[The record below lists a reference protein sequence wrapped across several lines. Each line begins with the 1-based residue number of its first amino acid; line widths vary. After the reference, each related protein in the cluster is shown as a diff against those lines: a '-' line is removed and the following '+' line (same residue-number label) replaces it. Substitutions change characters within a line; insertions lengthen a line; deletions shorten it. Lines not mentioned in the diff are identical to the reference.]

1 MSTEH
6 IWIVVLSYNGLEDTR
21 KCLTSLAAVTEPGV
35 TRLLVDNGSTDG
47 TAAIVSEEFPW
58 CRVLTVTENR
68 GPAAGYNA
76 GIRTALAGG
85 ADGVLLLN
93 NDTVVA
99 PELVTRLRQ
108 AASAHPE
115 YSIIGPVIKFMDD
128 PEQVM
133 IDGFTFNSPEL
144 YGFFHRKVV
153 AVTENHPPQM
163 TAVDAVNGCC
173 VLIRSAVFER
183 IGLFDETIF
192 IYHDETDFCLRA
204 LEAGF
209 KAGVIDHALVWHKG
223 SATFKTSGKRLA
235 RYYDARNLLYV
246 LRKHRGA
253 QRNGRGRFASALMY
267 ARYMYHWY
275 CTEREAGYDQSAD
288 AVIEGVWDGML
299 GRMGRYKD
307 GRRMATRPV
316 RAILEV
322 LRRLP
327 RGGAAAV
334 AGHG

>member
-1 MSTEH
+1 MNN
-6 IWIVVLSYNGLEDTR
+6 IWIVVLTYNGLEDTR
-21 KCLTSLAAVTEPGV
+21 RCLTSVAAVSGPGV

-47 TAAIVSEEFPW
+47 TAAIVAKEFPW

-76 GIRTALAGG
+76 GVRAALAGG
-85 ADGVLLLN
+85 ADGVVLLN

-108 AASAHPE
+108 AAAAHPE

-133 IDGFTFNSPEL
+133 TDGFTINSPQF
-144 YGFFHRKVV
+144 YGFFHRKPVELTES
-153 AVTENHPPQM
+153 APPRVTD
-163 TAVDAVNGCC
+163 VDAVNGCC
-173 VLIRSAVFER
+173 VLIRAAVFER
-183 IGLFDETIF
+183 IGLFDEQIF

-204 LEAGF
+204 LGAGF

-223 SATFKTSGKRLA
+223 SATFQSSGKRLA

-246 LRKHRGA
+246 LRKHGGLRH
-253 QRNGRGRFASALMY
+253 NGRSRLASAIMY

-288 AVIEGVWDGML
+288 AVIEGVWDGAL
-299 GRMGRYKD
+299 GRMGRYRD
-307 GRRMATRPV
+307 GRRRVTGPV
-316 RAILEV
+316 RAILEM

-327 RGGAAAV
+327 RGRAAAV